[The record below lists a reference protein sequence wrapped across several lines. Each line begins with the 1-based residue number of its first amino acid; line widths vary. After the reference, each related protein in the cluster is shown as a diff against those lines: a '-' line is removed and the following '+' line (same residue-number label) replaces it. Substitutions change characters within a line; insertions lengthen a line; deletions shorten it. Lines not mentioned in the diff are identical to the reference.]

1 MTECSETLFPFEAH
15 FSRQVVA
22 QFEGSW
28 LTTEGGSLLL
38 RQADRK
44 IGLLRRVTGCF
55 TDYRQP
61 ERIEHRLEE
70 MLAQRIYGL
79 ALGYE
84 DLNDHEQL
92 RQDPLLAVLAG
103 KRDLGEPLAGKSTLN
118 RLELTPAG
126 SPAAERYN
134 KIVYSPEAIDELLV
148 RLFLESHRKAPRS
161 IVLDVDA
168 TDTPLHG
175 KQEARFFHG
184 YYNHYCYLPLYIF
197 CGDQLLCARLRPSNI
212 DASAGSLEEVQR
224 IVTQIRKA
232 WPHTQII
239 LRADS
244 GFCREELMAWCEQ
257 HDVDYVFG
265 FARNERCGERSPRKC
280 AKPKENNSAPV
291 NQHACSQSSSTRP
304 ARPGAGTAGS
314 SPRPNKSPARRIRV
328 TWLPPFHSLLGLRG
342 SSTNSSTA
350 HGERWRIA
358 SKNSSACLVTA

>member
-44 IGLLRRVTGCF
+44 IGLLRRVAGCF
-55 TDYRQP
+55 ADYRQP
-61 ERIEHRLEE
+61 ARIEHRLEE

-92 RQDPLLAVLAG
+92 RQDPLLGVLAG
-103 KRDLGEPLAGKSTLN
+103 KRELSEPLAGKSTLN

-134 KIVYSPEAIDELLV
+134 KIDYSPEAIDELLV
-148 RLFLESHRKAPRS
+148 TLFLESHRKAPSS
-161 IVLDVDA
+161 IVLDLDA

-224 IVTQIRKA
+224 IVGQIRKA
-232 WPHTQII
+232 WPKTEII

-244 GFCREELMAWCEQ
+244 GFCREELMAWCENNN
-257 HDVDYVFG
+257 VDYVFG
-265 FARNERCGERSPRKC
+265 FARNQRLRRIIGRAMQEAKQQHPRTGKPARGFC
-280 AKPKENNSAPV
+280 EFAYPTKKSWSRGRRVVAKAEKIESKEN
-291 NQHACSQSSSTRP
+291 HRY
-304 ARPGAGTAGS
+304 
-314 SPRPNKSPARRIRV
+314 
-328 TWLPPFHSLLGLRG
+328 
-342 SSTNSSTA
+342 
-350 HGERWRIA
+350 
-358 SKNSSACLVTA
+358 LVTSPCKQA

>member
-44 IGLLRRVTGCF
+44 IGLLRRVAGCF

-92 RQDPLLAVLAG
+92 RQDPLLGVLAG
-103 KRDLGEPLAGKSTLN
+103 KRDLSEPLAGKSTLN

-126 SPAAERYN
+126 SPAAQRYN
-134 KIVYSPEAIDELLV
+134 KIAYSPEAIDELLV
-148 RLFLESHRKAPRS
+148 TLFLESHRKAPRS
-161 IVLDVDA
+161 IVLDLDA

-257 HDVDYVFG
+257 HAVDYLFG
-265 FARNERCGERSPRKC
+265 FARNKRLRRKIAKEMRQAKKEQQRTGE
-280 AKPKENNSAPV
+280 
-291 NQHACSQSSSTRP
+291 P
-304 ARPGAGTAGS
+304 ARLFTEFFYQTRKTWSRSRRVIAKAEQ
-314 SPRPNKSPARRIRV
+314 SPARRIRV
-328 TWLPPFHSLLGLRG
+328 TWLPPCHSLLGLRK
-342 SSTNSSTA
+342 SSTNNSTA
-350 HGERWRIA
+350 HEERWRIA
-358 SKNSSACLVTA
+358 SKNSSVCSAIA